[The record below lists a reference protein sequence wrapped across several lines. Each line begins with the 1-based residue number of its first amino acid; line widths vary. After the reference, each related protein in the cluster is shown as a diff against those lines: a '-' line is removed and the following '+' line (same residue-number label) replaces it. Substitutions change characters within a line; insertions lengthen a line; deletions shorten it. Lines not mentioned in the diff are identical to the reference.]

1 MARAQDLFR
10 RARATA
16 LIVSLVAFCTAEPQD
31 AAPGAPLVFSAGFT
45 DDAVLQRAP
54 SSAAVYGLVFPA
66 SSSAPPSVLVS
77 LLNADGSVAASA
89 AAVVAADQ
97 GAGSACDAQ
106 CYSAGYVCAVGQSS
120 CCSAPSCPMGCLM
133 AAATATEAACVA
145 ECKAAKGTCSYTIP
159 GTSTELDMCGDCLPN
174 CPGCPDFE
182 AQCEQGCAFG
192 RGAAVPP
199 LSFKALLPPQ
209 PAGGTF
215 TVVANCTAGCAGG
228 GAAATLRRVTFGDV
242 FYASGQSNMAL
253 GMHFSFQKENI
264 VAAIRAG
271 SYSNIRFFQYGGMGS
286 QVDGAEPAWATS
298 VATAPMWPWQNL
310 TTALNATGFAAFDT
324 FSALALHFA
333 AALTDLRGAGGDSAV
348 PIGVITN
355 AVGGTTIEAWS
366 SREMLA
372 ACKNTT
378 TGNGAAPATAL
389 FYGMVA
395 PFVNTSI
402 ASWLWLQGENNCGGD
417 GEPGNSAD
425 GTGYGCSLATLVRVY
440 RELWSAQPG
449 TTAADAP
456 FGIFTLHSGASEG
469 SGKNMAGIRWSQSAN
484 YGVVPNP
491 LIPNGWITQLFDLGD
506 PWLNNIDSSDKSHC
520 EKVDPATGMY
530 GPNCQTPW
538 TNLTLWDAALL
549 PLAPLVRADATP
561 TFLGSIH
568 ARIKGP
574 AGARAALQYHNL
586 VDGGAGPI
594 TGPTIA
600 GCSAV
605 AALGKISVRFDAALL
620 RGDVVAVS
628 PFDTDTTAWGTAE
641 SNSFMA
647 CLVPAGRAP
656 ADCATDASMWAPA
669 AAVADGTGAGA
680 ALTVA
685 PTLLAGK
692 TLAALRYGWP
702 IDGNSPGDTC
712 CPSKNVTAS
721 LAACIPAAC
730 PVKASPSLLPANP
743 FFALIVGGKCKC
755 LPPQTCD
762 A

>member
-1 MARAQDLFR
+1 MPGLA
-10 RARATA
+10 A
-16 LIVSLVAFCTAEPQD
+16 LALAAALALVSSSGSP
-31 AAPGAPLVFSAGFT
+31 PLVFSAGFT

-54 SSAAVYGLVFPA
+54 ASAAVFGLVFPA
-66 SSSAPPSVLVS
+66 SPAVLPSVVVS

-89 AAVVAADQ
+89 SAEVARNQ

-106 CYSAGYVCAVGQSS
+106 CYTAGFVCAIGQSS

-133 AAATATEAACVA
+133 AAATADEAACVA

-192 RGAAVPP
+192 HGAAAPP
-199 LSFKALLPPQ
+199 LAFKALLPPQ
-209 PAGGTF
+209 PAGGSF
-215 TVVANCTAGCAGG
+215 SVVANCSAGCAGD
-228 GAAATLRRVTFGDV
+228 GAAAVLSRVTFGDV

-253 GMHFSFQKENI
+253 GMHYSFQRDEL

-271 SYSNIRFFQYGGMGS
+271 SYANVRFFQYGGMGN
-286 QVDGAEPAWATS
+286 QVDGTAPAWATT

-310 TTALNATGFAAFDT
+310 TAAINATGYASFDT
-324 FSALALHFA
+324 FSALAFHFA
-333 AALTDLRGAGGDSAV
+333 AALTDLRAAAGGAAV

-372 ACKNTT
+372 QCRNTT

-389 FYGMVA
+389 FYGMAA
-395 PFVNTSI
+395 PFVNMSI
-402 ASWLWLQGENNCGGD
+402 KSWLWLQGENNCGGD
-417 GEPGNSAD
+417 GEPGNSAL
-425 GTGYGCSLATLVRVY
+425 GTGYGCSLATLIREY
-440 RELWSAQPG
+440 RALWSAQPG

-456 FGIFTLHSGASEG
+456 FGVFTLHSGASEG

-484 YGVVPNP
+484 YGVLPNAAVPNAW
-491 LIPNGWITQLFDLGD
+491 LTQLFDMGD
-506 PWLNNIDSSDKSHC
+506 PWLNNIDSGDKGHC
-520 EKVDPATGMY
+520 EKVDPATGAY
-530 GPNCQTPW
+530 GKQCATPW
-538 TNLTLWDAALL
+538 TNLTLWDASVA

-574 AGARAALQYHNL
+574 AGARAALQFHNL
-586 VDGGAGPI
+586 ADGGSGPV
-594 TGPTIA
+594 TGPTLA
-600 GCSAV
+600 GCAADVSQGTIAV
-605 AALGKISVRFDAALL
+605 KFNASLL
-620 RGDVVAVS
+620 RGDAVIVS
-628 PFDTDTTAWGTAE
+628 PFDTDTSMWGTAE

-647 CLVPAGRAP
+647 CLVPAGRTP
-656 ADCATDASMWAPA
+656 ADCATDSSIWAPA
-669 AAVADGTGAGA
+669 AAVADGSGAGA
-680 ALTVA
+680 DLTVA
-685 PTLLAGK
+685 PALLAGK

-702 IDGNSPGDTC
+702 VDGNSPGDTC
-712 CPSKNVTAS
+712 CPGRNVTAS
-721 LAACIPAAC
+721 LAACTPAAC

-743 FFALIVGGKCKC
+743 FYALLVGGKCQC
-755 LPPQTCD
+755 TPPQTCD